1 MLTFSR
7 NRLISVEPLDESTFL
22 CHGILDDYI
31 YNMELDVEIK
41 LPDFKITAISG
52 IMKRIT
58 TSECQ
63 RAEGKLKNAIG
74 LSALSPD
81 FEAKVKRIVGRQGCR
96 HFADLLME
104 CCDSLMQ
111 LITYGGWQQVSTKDS
126 ATKDAFWKKLLEST
140 PSLRNS
146 CSVYADNSPLMK
158 KLGIKIRI

>member
-7 NRLISVEPLDESTFL
+7 TRLISVEPLDETTFQ

-52 IMKRIT
+52 KMKRIT
-58 TSECQ
+58 TSECHK
-63 RAEGKLKNAIG
+63 AVGKLKNAIG
-74 LSALSPD
+74 LSVLDPD
-81 FEAKVKRIVGRQGCR
+81 FETKVKRIVGRQGCR

-104 CCDSLMQ
+104 GCDSLMQ
-111 LITYGGWQQVSTKDS
+111 LVTYVGWQQVSTKDS

-140 PSLRNS
+140 PRLCNS

-158 KLGIKIRI
+158 KLGIKN